1 MVKVTTTTCFKTSMV
16 KIHKERVCCFSDV
29 HIGVHQNNAFW
40 LNVTQKF
47 ITWVKDKLTKEGI
60 QDIILCGDLFHYRDE
75 ISVSTIHAASEFL
88 EQLKEFNII
97 MLVGNH
103 DAYYKDRSDVNSLTP
118 FSGWSNIQI
127 ISQVKTSEN
136 FNQTLTFVPWG
147 TSMQHIPES
156 DIIFGHFEIESFK
169 MNSHKICDKGINAS
183 DLLAKSKLVVSG
195 HFHLRDERKY
205 SNGTILY
212 LGSPYQMDFG
222 DVDNVKGIYLL
233 DLKTK
238 KYEFIENGDYPKH
251 VKINLSDLIKE
262 KGLSENVKK
271 LFTNNITKFIIDKN
285 ITADEIDFLLNK
297 LASLKPITITV
308 DYVANFNKFDVQNDN
323 HTDLSGVDI
332 PKAIED
338 FVNMLEINNKKEII
352 DYTVELYK
360 KIK

>member
-1 MVKVTTTTCFKTSMV
+1 MV
-16 KIHKERVCCFSDV
+16 KINKEKVCCFSDV

-47 ITWVKDKLTKEGI
+47 ITWVKQELKKNDIE
-60 QDIILCGDLFHYRDE
+60 DIIICGDLFHYRDE
-75 ISVSTIHAASEFL
+75 ISVSTIHTAAEFL

-103 DAYYKDRSDVNSLTP
+103 DAYYKDRSDINSLTP
-118 FSGWSNIQI
+118 FRGWPNVKI
-127 ISQVKTSEN
+127 ISQVESSEN

-147 TSMQHIPES
+147 TSLKHIPQS

-169 MNSHKICDKGINAS
+169 MNSHKICDHGIKAS
-183 DLLAKSKLVVSG
+183 ELLEKAKLIISG

-222 DVDNVKGIYLL
+222 DVDSTKGIYLL

-262 KGLSENVKK
+262 KGLTNNVKK
-271 LFTNNITKFIIDKN
+271 LFTNNITKFIVDKN
-285 ITADEIDFLLNK
+285 ITADEIDYLLNK
-297 LASLKPITITV
+297 LATLKPISINV
-308 DYVANFNKFDVQNDN
+308 DYAANFNKFDVQNDN
-323 HTDLSGVDI
+323 NTDLSGVDI
-332 PKAIED
+332 PKAIEE
-338 FVNMLEINNKKEII
+338 FVNMLDINNKKEII
-352 DYTVELYK
+352 DYTVELFK
-360 KIK
+360 KVK